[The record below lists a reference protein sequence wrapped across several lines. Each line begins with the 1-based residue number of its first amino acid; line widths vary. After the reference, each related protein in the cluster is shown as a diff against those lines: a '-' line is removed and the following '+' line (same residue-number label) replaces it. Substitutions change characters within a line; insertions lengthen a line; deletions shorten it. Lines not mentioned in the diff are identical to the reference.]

1 MLMSDPRGA
10 LEIHQHLFEESL
22 MGNAI
27 NSDVSPD
34 SWKKKNVRNL
44 IRIKIL
50 RCLLYSFS
58 NVCRDFTICFPQN
71 ILDQGDIQMRDLK
84 FHALA
89 FMSLQ
94 FAAYGRFNCLAFQ
107 MCFLL
112 LSRMTFTSH

>member
-1 MLMSDPRGA
+1 MTVTAMVKTRDGVYSASSKVGYRDR
-10 LEIHQHLFEESL
+10 
-22 MGNAI
+22 
-27 NSDVSPD
+27 
-34 SWKKKNVRNL
+34 
-44 IRIKIL
+44 
-50 RCLLYSFS
+50 LLYSFS

-112 LSRMTFTSH
+112 LSHMTFTSH

>member
-1 MLMSDPRGA
+1 MVCGMVKWKQWLGVKAGPWWCVSVSVKVSEVGA
-10 LEIHQHLFEESL
+10 
-22 MGNAI
+22 AA
-27 NSDVSPD
+27 
-34 SWKKKNVRNL
+34 
-44 IRIKIL
+44 
-50 RCLLYSFS
+50 CLLYSFS

-71 ILDQGDIQMRDLK
+71 ILAQGDIQMRDLK

-112 LSRMTFTSH
+112 LSHMTFTSH